1 MCVDDE
7 YISKT
12 SLIKTNMSDPTAFS
26 VTQLKEFLRDR
37 GLSTAGAKTELITRL
52 VKADPTDE
60 WMGGQSTDD
69 TRRVGGNNNE
79 NMRREDLMRP
89 EIDVYRREKE
99 IVERELEIARRE
111 IALLQERQDMG
122 PVSCERREAATA
134 RDDDSISTVSH
145 PRLSLTAV
153 ADLLA
158 DFDGDYDGFVTWEKQ
173 IILLKTTYRLDDDHA
188 KILIGM
194 RLKKRAL
201 DWFHSKSEFISMTF
215 DVLML
220 ELRAMFGQRQNK
232 IAIRRR
238 FEARVWRRDET
249 FRECTR
255 ESNTGKSCTN
265 RS

>member
-1 MCVDDE
+1 MTNVARCVCVDDE

-52 VKADPTDE
+52 VEADPTDE

-69 TRRVGGNNNE
+69 TRHVGGNDNE
-79 NMRREDLMRP
+79 NMRREDLMR
-89 EIDVYRREKE
+89 RKKE
-99 IVERELEIARRE
+99 IVERELELARRK
-111 IALLQERQDMG
+111 IALLQERQGMG

-134 RDDDSISTVSH
+134 RDDDSISTVSR

-173 IILLKTTYRLDDDHA
+173 IILLKTTY
-188 KILIGM
+188 
-194 RLKKRAL
+194 
-201 DWFHSKSEFISMTF
+201 
-215 DVLML
+215 
-220 ELRAMFGQRQNK
+220 
-232 IAIRRR
+232 
-238 FEARVWRRDET
+238 
-249 FRECTR
+249 
-255 ESNTGKSCTN
+255 
-265 RS
+265 